1 MDKKNIRQLESIIWI
16 VSFKQM
22 QTAENNKQPTQI
34 IIIHAIDWKIC
45 VSVQCTKYVHFI
57 L

>member
-45 VSVQCTKYVHFI
+45 VSVQCTMYVHFI